1 MRTLTRSDIAAALQK
16 GLISVE
22 DLQSVI
28 DGFVPK
34 KRGTKPDLLR
44 QARIIG
50 VLAILTNAGVGDRRA
65 KDIIMSAG
73 GLSSATSFEAMLE
86 RSRANWMPLPPYE
99 PIPKKGGIHQ
109 SITMFCRHRDYFGF
123 HYTLEIRVSDWVGVK
138 TRRNLSYYFR
148 QLRRK

>member
-65 KDIIMSAG
+65 KDIIMSVG

-123 HYTLEIRVSDWVGVK
+123 HYTLEIRRSEWI
-138 TRRNLSYYFR
+138 
-148 QLRRK
+148 